1 MRKFNIL
8 GIFPALT
15 VKNYRIFWFSQ
26 WVALMGLWMQ
36 LTAQQ
41 WLVYT
46 MTDSALLLGLL
57 SAMQYLP
64 SLLFS
69 LWAGFF
75 IDRHRKQHVL
85 IGTQAMYMIQAFLL
99 GLLIYTGHHSYGWI
113 LFFAFFLGTID
124 CIDMPARYAF
134 LPLLVNKEYLKSA
147 TGLNSTNF
155 NITRMLG
162 PILAAFLLSFLDYDD
177 VFFID
182 AACLLPILYAYL
194 HMKVPP
200 EPPFEVKE
208 SALSEI
214 KEGVK
219 YTFAHPAILSNLL
232 SVAVVS
238 GLILNFGCYGPP
250 FADRV
255 LHAGLSGFSRILFS
269 VGAGSMLGGLLSAI
283 GTQKPSQKVACY
295 SGLLCGCCLIGVSQ
309 MTQELPAY
317 LLFAGIGFTAI
328 TSVVNSNTII
338 QISAQRN
345 FLGRVMSLYTL
356 VFFGA
361 TPFGS
366 VIASSI
372 IEFSGTSNGLL
383 VIGLLDIFFLIAI
396 KLKYWRGEAPAL

>member
-1 MRKFNIL
+1 MRSLNLL

-15 VKNYRIFWFSQ
+15 VKNYRIFWLSQ
-26 WVALMGLWMQ
+26 WIALMGLWMQ

-41 WLVYT
+41 WMVYT

-69 LWAGFF
+69 LWAGYF
-75 IDRHRKQHVL
+75 IDRYVKRHVL
-85 IGTQAMYMIQAFLL
+85 IGTQTMYMLQAFLL
-99 GLLIYTGHHSYGWI
+99 GLLVYTGYQSYGWI

-124 CIDMPARYAF
+124 CVDMPARYAF
-134 LPLLVNKEYLKSA
+134 LPMLVSKEYLKSA
-147 TGLNSTNF
+147 TSLNSTNF
-155 NITRMLG
+155 NITRMIG
-162 PILAAFLLSFLDYDD
+162 PILAAFLLSFLSYDD
-177 VFFID
+177 VFFLD
-182 AACLLPILYAYL
+182 AACLLPILYAYIR
-194 HMKVPP
+194 MKVPP
-200 EPPFEVKE
+200 EPPFEKKGSV
-208 SALSEI
+208 LSEI
-214 KEGVK
+214 KEGVG
-219 YTFAHPAILSNLL
+219 YTLTHATILSHLL

-255 LHAGLSGFSRILFS
+255 LHAGLAGFSRILFS
-269 VGAGSMLGGLLSAI
+269 VGAGSMLGGLLSAV
-283 GTQKPSQKVACY
+283 GTKRPSQNAAFY
-295 SGLLCGCCLIGVSQ
+295 AGLLCGACLIAVSQ
-309 MTQELPAY
+309 MTQELPSY

-338 QISAQRN
+338 QIATERR

-356 VFFGA
+356 VFLGA

-372 IEFSGTSNGLL
+372 IEFSGTSQGLL
-383 VIGLLDIFFLIAI
+383 AIGLLDMTFLLLIRFF
-396 KLKYWRGEAPAL
+396 YWRGERQEL